1 MVTPNVKSIRSLA
14 RGLDVLRLLQ
24 RSGALSLAD
33 LHRLSGLPKA
43 TLLRILKTLTEQ
55 GVVWQRM
62 ADNAYIASYSLS
74 TLAQAIDRETELVE
88 AASPILDR
96 LSREVSW
103 PSVLAAPRL
112 THMEVL
118 ETNASRTRVA
128 EVPLG
133 PVGFQ
138 INMLRSASGRA
149 YLAAC
154 ADNVRE
160 ATLDRL
166 RLSQRRGDRVV
177 HLPGYV
183 DRLLTETR
191 TRGFGLRDPDF
202 GGDFDLGRSEADD
215 ARDSLGVAIRAG
227 ADVPGVINITW
238 ARRIFDRDAAI
249 AAFAAPLTEAARDIG
264 RVLSH

>member
-1 MVTPNVKSIRSLA
+1 MVTANVKSIRSLA

-43 TLLRILKTLTEQ
+43 TLLRVLKTLIEE
-55 GVVWQRM
+55 GAAWQRM
-62 ADNAYIASYSLS
+62 ADGAYIASYSLS
-74 TLAQAIDRETELVE
+74 ALAQGIDRETELVE
-88 AASPILDR
+88 AASPVLDR

-103 PSVLAAPRL
+103 PSVLAVPRL
-112 THMEVL
+112 AHMEVV
-118 ETNASRTRVA
+118 ETNASRTRIA

-138 INMLRSASGRA
+138 INMARSASGRA

-154 ADNVRE
+154 DEAVRE

-166 RLSQRRGDRVV
+166 RLSPRRGDRVV

-183 DRLLTETR
+183 DRMLAETR
-191 TRGFGLRDPDF
+191 ANGFGLRDPDF
-202 GGDFDLGRSEADD
+202 GGDFDRGRGEADD
-215 ARDSLGVAIRAG
+215 ARDSLAVAIRVG
-227 ADVPGVINITW
+227 AEVPGVS
-238 ARRIFDRDAAI
+238 
-249 AAFAAPLTEAARDIG
+249 LTDPPPSRPFPG
-264 RVLSH
+264 R